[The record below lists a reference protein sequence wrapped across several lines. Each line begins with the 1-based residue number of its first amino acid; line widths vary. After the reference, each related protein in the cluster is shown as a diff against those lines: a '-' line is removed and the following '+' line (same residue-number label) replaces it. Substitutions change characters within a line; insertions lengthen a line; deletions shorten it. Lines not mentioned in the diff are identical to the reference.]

1 MTPSVFLAIAA
12 LAASTA
18 ASADAQRSMAP
29 PAQTPVPQLT
39 VVRLHVGRIA
49 CDRCA
54 TRIRERLMSI
64 EGVASVD
71 VNREK
76 KEVMIAFDAVRV
88 SVDRLKSEIRQL
100 GFDV

>member
-1 MTPSVFLAIAA
+1 
-12 LAASTA
+12 
-18 ASADAQRSMAP
+18 
-29 PAQTPVPQLT
+29 
-39 VVRLHVGRIA
+39 
-49 CDRCA
+49 
-54 TRIRERLMSI
+54 MSI